1 MFGEDEHEDAM
12 ADLRRAERAYRDEAL
27 VDRYEI
33 TIPAKLVISIQADS
47 PEDARI
53 LAHYGF
59 KPEFGRYIP
68 VALSNLV
75 PQGVTAIVRTEAVAR
90 EEMQVRQLTV
100 AEWES

>member
-1 MFGEDEHEDAM
+1 MFGEGECDDEM
-12 ADLRRAERAYRDEAL
+12 AERWNALHGRRDEAL